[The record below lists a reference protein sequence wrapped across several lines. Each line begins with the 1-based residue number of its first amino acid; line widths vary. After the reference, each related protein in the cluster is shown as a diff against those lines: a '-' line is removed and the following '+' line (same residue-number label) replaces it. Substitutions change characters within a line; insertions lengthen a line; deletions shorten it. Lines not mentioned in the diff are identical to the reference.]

1 MCMLDFLRKYLFSH
15 SLLLIKMNNAN
26 FVWENFELSGF
37 SRDLYFCMDL
47 KLLFFACSAT
57 KNGEEKI
64 AY

>member
-1 MCMLDFLRKYLFSH
+1 MWMLDFLRKYLFSH

-26 FVWENFELSGF
+26 FVWENFELSSF
-37 SRDLYFCMDL
+37 SRDLLFCLDS